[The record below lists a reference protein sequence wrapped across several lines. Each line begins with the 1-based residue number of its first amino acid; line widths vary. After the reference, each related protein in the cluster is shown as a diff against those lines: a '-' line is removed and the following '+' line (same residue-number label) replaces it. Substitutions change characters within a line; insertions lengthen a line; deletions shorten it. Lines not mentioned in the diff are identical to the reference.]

1 MSRLEENKQIVEKI
15 SKIVNACPQL
25 RFIQLLWALGI
36 VDGQDRFYEES
47 EITNKVMDINYKKL
61 LGIKDGES
69 NNQ

>member
-15 SKIVNACPQL
+15 SKIVDVCPQL

-61 LGIKDGES
+61 LGIEDGKS